1 MLTYADGC
9 STFKHEWKKEDE
21 MKRSLKAR
29 IEVARFL
36 QVTYADGC

>member
-1 MLTYADGC
+1 MLTYADVC

-36 QVTYADGC
+36 QVTYADG